1 MIELVFKIL
10 EKCGPFLREL
20 TMFQERK
27 RGAESGIKEI
37 KTWKQKAVPFTRRK
51 RNK

>member
-1 MIELVFKIL
+1 MIEPVFKIL
-10 EKCGPFLREL
+10 EKCGPSLREL

-37 KTWKQKAVPFTRRK
+37 KRETGGCAVY
-51 RNK
+51 